1 MRRKSMNLLVYLK
14 NNLKSSSAF
23 TLIETLIVISMS
35 VIIMGFMINLAV
47 GLYNN
52 HQFINLISARQ
63 LDGYLAADFMV
74 ESIKN
79 SRELKQQSD
88 DVLDLFCFFGGKMQW
103 LRFSVYS
110 AEGELE
116 LRRALGGE
124 DPVSANF
131 GRNSVLID
139 GLDDLSLDLDEANN
153 LVKITIVYQKNN
165 YNTVIKRR
173 INLR

>member
-1 MRRKSMNLLVYLK
+1 
-14 NNLKSSSAF
+14 
-23 TLIETLIVISMS
+23 
-35 VIIMGFMINLAV
+35 
-47 GLYNN
+47 
-52 HQFINLISARQ
+52 
-63 LDGYLAADFMV
+63 
-74 ESIKN
+74 
-79 SRELKQQSD
+79 
-88 DVLDLFCFFGGKMQW
+88 MQW